1 MDHIKEG
8 DGVALLAQLGINL
21 ADDGLDTLL
30 IDFLLEHLLQDAED
44 DLELLRGI
52 LGQFHIHAV
61 RNAVGTFP
69 DCLHKLDKLWERL
82 FGLFVDLID
91 LAVQRLIAAEEG
103 SFLEKIDLIVVRRI
117 EVLHLDIKRVG
128 LSLTIAAPRWLPV
141 GNCLN
146 DGLQLPLNVVNRL
159 LLVQVTVPEVLYE

>member
-69 DCLHKLDKLWERL
+69 DCLHKLDKL
-82 FGLFVDLID
+82 
-91 LAVQRLIAAEEG
+91 
-103 SFLEKIDLIVVRRI
+103 
-117 EVLHLDIKRVG
+117 
-128 LSLTIAAPRWLPV
+128 
-141 GNCLN
+141 
-146 DGLQLPLNVVNRL
+146 
-159 LLVQVTVPEVLYE
+159 